1 MFWPVFDCRI
11 LHTERTHRNTH
22 AFGEPHRRI
31 HCSKSDEEK
40 IKFSN
45 KYSDEE
51 KIKFSNKYIEYLYE
65 NIGNYPFGAEKMAEH
80 FGITS
85 QYLRRQFRKETDS
98 P

>member
-1 MFWPVFDCRI
+1 MLSFQLHSTTGQITMDFFYLSNLI
-11 LHTERTHRNTH
+11 LQST
-22 AFGEPHRRI
+22 
-31 HCSKSDEEK
+31 
-40 IKFSN
+40 
-45 KYSDEE
+45 DEE

>member
-1 MFWPVFDCRI
+1 MDFFLGVQ
-11 LHTERTHRNTH
+11 LHFTINH
-22 AFGEPHRRI
+22 
-31 HCSKSDEEK
+31 
-40 IKFSN
+40 
-45 KYSDEE
+45 EE

-85 QYLRRQFRKETDS
+85 QCLRRPFRKETDS

>member
-45 KYSDEE
+45 KY
-51 KIKFSNKYIEYLYE
+51 IEYLYE

-85 QYLRRQFRKETDS
+85 QYLHRPFRKETDS

>member
-1 MFWPVFDCRI
+1 MLLGSHIAEFIAVN
-11 LHTERTHRNTH
+11 LT
-22 AFGEPHRRI
+22 
-31 HCSKSDEEK
+31 KK
-40 IKFSN
+40 
-45 KYSDEE
+45 

>member
-1 MFWPVFDCRI
+1 MLLGSHIAEFIAV
-11 LHTERTHRNTH
+11 N
-22 AFGEPHRRI
+22 
-31 HCSKSDEEK
+31 
-40 IKFSN
+40 
-45 KYSDEE
+45 
-51 KIKFSNKYIEYLYE
+51 LYE